1 MVYNHK
7 LSGLKPSRAWQH
19 CHRLWHLLAA
29 TNHHRIFQYY
39 TAEEPFK
46 QYIFSHRLTVALNL
60 IIQEIRAYPLP
71 PNLLLIFPNISRT
84 NRSFNTSKVIPYT
97 PKYAIPTHMQ
107 FIKLDFK
114 ESVRPLEN
122 NIGK

>member
-60 IIQEIRAYPLP
+60 IIQDI
-71 PNLLLIFPNISRT
+71 LISKILYKLQFTFLQILNNIFHHFYSPRT
-84 NRSFNTSKVIPYT
+84 IKSSNCSISFSNTVSATVRSFSFSSKTSK
-97 PKYAIPTHMQ
+97 
-107 FIKLDFK
+107 
-114 ESVRPLEN
+114 
-122 NIGK
+122 